1 MTTEIVAL
9 DPGLTI
15 GIAGLVDGER
25 YINNQLVPLEYPHPH
40 EMVFDVL
47 SELNPK
53 KIIYERF
60 DFRAAKNGAV
70 LTGVEFIGVI
80 EFFAQVKCIEVLK
93 MSASDG
99 KAFWNDNKLRMMSL
113 YQRGR
118 PHANDATRILL
129 THRMKTDPSWMRSTA
144 AFLHD
149 QIVK

>member
-1 MTTEIVAL
+1 MATDIVTL

-15 GIAGLVDGER
+15 GIAGLLDGER
-25 YINNQLVPLEYPHPH
+25 YLTNQLVPLEYPHPH
-40 EMVFDVL
+40 ETVFDVL
-47 SELNPK
+47 SELAPK

-80 EFFAQVKCIEVLK
+80 EFYAQVKCIEVLK

-99 KAFWNDNKLRMMSL
+99 KAFWNDNKLRMLGL
-113 YQRGR
+113 YHRGK

-129 THRMKTDPSWMRSTA
+129 THRMKTEPDWMKSTTE
-144 AFLHD
+144 FLHD
-149 QIVK
+149 QLVK